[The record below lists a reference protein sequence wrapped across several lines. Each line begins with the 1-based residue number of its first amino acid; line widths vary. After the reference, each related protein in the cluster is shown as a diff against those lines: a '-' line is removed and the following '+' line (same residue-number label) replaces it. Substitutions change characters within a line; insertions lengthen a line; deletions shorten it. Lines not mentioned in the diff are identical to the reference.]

1 MKITPLDIRQKTFEK
16 QLRGYDKE
24 EVNAFLVY
32 LSQEWEKLSEE
43 RNTLLIRLEHAEKE
57 ASKLRE
63 VEASLFKT
71 LKTAE
76 DTGASI
82 IEQAN
87 KTADIILK
95 EAQINADTLESTS
108 KNRAKTMVENAESQ
122 ASEIMGELKDQVRQL
137 SNSYEKLLEQRASIL
152 QDLKTLAREA
162 DEARENAENQFKK
175 VDITVHENLVKE
187 LEKKPTAPPSYTF
200 DVPKRPK
207 EQPPEDVSDTL
218 PPEEPSQGPPSA
230 QEPVEEK
237 EEEKPASGRKSSG
250 SFFDQF
256 D

>member
-43 RNTLLIRLEHAEKE
+43 KNTLKIRLEHAEKE

-63 VEASLFKT
+63 VEESLFKT

-122 ASEIMGELKDQVRQL
+122 AAEIMGELKDQVRQL
-137 SNSYEKLLEQRASIL
+137 CNSYEKLLEQRLTIL
-152 QDLKTLAREA
+152 ENLQTLAREA
-162 DEARENAENQFKK
+162 NEARENAENQFKN
-175 VDITVHENLVKE
+175 VDISVHENLVKE
-187 LEKKPTAPPSYTF
+187 LEKKPTASPSYSF

-207 EQPPEDVSDTL
+207 EQPTEQSSGAVS
-218 PPEEPSQGPPSA
+218 PQA
-230 QEPVEEK
+230 QETKQPMEHVEEK
-237 EEEKPASGRKSSG
+237 EEVKPESGKKSTG